1 MSDAASFE
9 VQQQVQQQ
17 LITMLSFVP
26 DFSKYSKAQLY
37 GGELQREVNL
47 KGGRIVDHQ
56 FARWFVNDP
65 NYDKLEDL
73 QYNLKEIKMA
83 EIEYGGVKAKG
94 SKLLLILPL
103 IATLGGGAW
112 ATFEFYKDYTDMK
125 EIISNIDTDKIEAN
139 QKQINQQLSDA
150 IDYSRDIKNGLRE
163 DIVRLERIVDKV
175 EDDMNLLEDK
185 TRKYVDDAEVRFDT
199 KRDALLN
206 QYVAQKDMLVQ
217 RVEQLKKYMDKK
229 LQRALDNPLAK

>member
-1 MSDAASFE
+1 
-9 VQQQVQQQ
+9 
-17 LITMLSFVP
+17 
-26 DFSKYSKAQLY
+26 
-37 GGELQREVNL
+37 
-47 KGGRIVDHQ
+47 
-56 FARWFVNDP
+56 
-65 NYDKLEDL
+65 
-73 QYNLKEIKMA
+73 MA

-103 IATLGGGAW
+103 VATLGGGAW

>member
-1 MSDAASFE
+1 
-9 VQQQVQQQ
+9 
-17 LITMLSFVP
+17 
-26 DFSKYSKAQLY
+26 
-37 GGELQREVNL
+37 
-47 KGGRIVDHQ
+47 
-56 FARWFVNDP
+56 
-65 NYDKLEDL
+65 
-73 QYNLKEIKMA
+73 MA

-199 KRDALLN
+199 KRDNLLN
-206 QYVAQKDMLVQ
+206 QYVAQKDLLVQ

-229 LQRALDNPLAK
+229 LQRALDNPLAN

>member
-1 MSDAASFE
+1 
-9 VQQQVQQQ
+9 
-17 LITMLSFVP
+17 
-26 DFSKYSKAQLY
+26 
-37 GGELQREVNL
+37 
-47 KGGRIVDHQ
+47 
-56 FARWFVNDP
+56 
-65 NYDKLEDL
+65 
-73 QYNLKEIKMA
+73 MA

-229 LQRALDNPLAK
+229 LQRALVLNHKLK

>member
-1 MSDAASFE
+1 
-9 VQQQVQQQ
+9 
-17 LITMLSFVP
+17 
-26 DFSKYSKAQLY
+26 
-37 GGELQREVNL
+37 
-47 KGGRIVDHQ
+47 
-56 FARWFVNDP
+56 
-65 NYDKLEDL
+65 
-73 QYNLKEIKMA
+73 MA

-199 KRDALLN
+199 KRDNLLN
-206 QYVAQKDMLVQ
+206 QYVAQKDLLVQ